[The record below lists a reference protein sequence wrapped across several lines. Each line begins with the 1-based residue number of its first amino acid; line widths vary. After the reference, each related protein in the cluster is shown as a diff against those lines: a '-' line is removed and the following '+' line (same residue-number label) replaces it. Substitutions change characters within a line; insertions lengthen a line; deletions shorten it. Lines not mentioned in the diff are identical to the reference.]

1 MQLFIAL
8 STCYQTLTLKIQLMS
23 LIRNNLTS
31 FISAIKDKIETDIIT
46 TFTTTTNTTK
56 LHCLAET
63 QDNPYKIRCLIHA
76 RQEPAI
82 ECPASHFV
90 FLKQT
95 DFSLRIFIAYYK

>member
-8 STCYQTLTLKIQLMS
+8 STCYQTQTLKIQLMS

-31 FISAIKDKIETDIIT
+31 FISAIKNKKLETDIIS
-46 TFTTTTNTTK
+46 TFTMATNTTK
-56 LHCLAET
+56 FHCLAET
-63 QDNPYKIRCLIHA
+63 QDNPYKICCLNHS

-95 DFSLRIFIAYYK
+95 DF